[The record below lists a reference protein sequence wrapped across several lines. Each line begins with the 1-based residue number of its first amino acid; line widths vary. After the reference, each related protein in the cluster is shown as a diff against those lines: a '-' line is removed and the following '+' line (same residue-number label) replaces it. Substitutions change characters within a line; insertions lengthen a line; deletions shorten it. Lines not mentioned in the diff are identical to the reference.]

1 VAARTIDVIPI
12 QSARHLNDCWLEG
25 LKVYAHDDSVWR
37 ATRYCNGPGFWQS
50 HYEGCWWEQLWQ
62 RYGPTLLILG
72 PSLRYRMEKG

>member
-37 ATRYCNGPGFWQS
+37 VDPESATR
-50 HYEGCWWEQLWQ
+50 WQ
-62 RYGPTLLILG
+62 R
-72 PSLRYRMEKG
+72 LRWWLKHR